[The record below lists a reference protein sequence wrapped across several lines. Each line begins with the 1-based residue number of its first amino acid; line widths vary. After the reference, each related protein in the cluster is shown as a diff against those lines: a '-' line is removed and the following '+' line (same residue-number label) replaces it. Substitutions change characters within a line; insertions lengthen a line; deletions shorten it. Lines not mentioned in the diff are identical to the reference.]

1 MPSPQPS
8 LSTPAIAAKNIRKVF
23 GATIA
28 VSDVSF
34 DVQAGDVHALLGENG
49 AGKSTMVKLLSGLI
63 LPTAGNLSVYG
74 KPTLLASPQASHA
87 HGIQTAFQELSMV
100 KDLTVLDNM
109 LIPYPPRN
117 AFGQIRRREAQRQV
131 DAHLAQLGLEDIDP
145 QAELRDLDLNQRQKI
160 EIARALFRRPQ
171 ILLLDEPTSTLSGRD
186 IDWLGELIEKR
197 RAEGVTIVFIS
208 HRMREVRAFCDR
220 VTVLRNGKH
229 IATER
234 LADVGDEA
242 VIDMIAGKALGRSFP
257 PKPPVPALSGD
268 PVLGVRSLAAESRL
282 EDVSFDLR
290 RGEILGVAG
299 LQGMG
304 QLELFNALFGIEE
317 STGEILIEGK
327 PVTFTSPRD
336 ATDVRIGIS
345 LVPEDRK
352 TEALFLKLDG
362 KRNVSLPVIDRY
374 TRFGLID
381 GAREEAEVSR
391 VLARLNVQMRALWT
405 GVKAFSGG
413 NQQKISIAKWLF
425 AQSRVLLLFDPTR
438 GIDVGTKH
446 EIYALMQEY
455 AAAGGAILFYSTEIP
470 ELAHLAHRVLVLYR
484 GRIAAD
490 LAGDGVSEDAIL
502 RATLGGAPASLDLQ

>member
-1 MPSPQPS
+1 MSAIPHAA
-8 LSTPAIAAKNIRKVF
+8 TAPAIAAKNIRKVF

-28 VSDVSF
+28 VDDVSF
-34 DVQAGDVHALLGENG
+34 EVQSGDVHALLGENG
-49 AGKSTMVKLLSGLI
+49 AGKSTLVKLLSGLI
-63 LPTAGNLSVYG
+63 MPTTGSLSVFG
-74 KPTLLASPQASHA
+74 TPVTLKSPRASHA
-87 HGIQTAFQELSMV
+87 HGVQTAFQELTMV

-109 LIPYPPRN
+109 LMPYPPRN
-117 AFGQIRRREAQRQV
+117 MFGQIRRREARRQV
-131 DAHLAQLGLEDIDP
+131 EAHLSQLGLGDIDP
-145 QAELRDLDLNQRQKI
+145 QAELHELDLNQRQKI
-160 EIARALFRRPQ
+160 EIARALFRRPKV
-171 ILLLDEPTSTLSGRD
+171 LLLDEPTSTLSGRD
-186 IDWLGELIEKR
+186 IDWLGGLIETCR
-197 RAEGVTIVFIS
+197 VEGVTTVFIS
-208 HRMREVRAFCDR
+208 HRMREVRVFCDS

-234 LADVGDEA
+234 LADVSDEA
-242 VIDMIAGKALGRSFP
+242 VIDMIAGKALGQSFP
-257 PKPPVPALSGD
+257 PRLPVPLLSGD
-268 PVLGVRSLAAESRL
+268 PVLGVRSLATERRL

-304 QLELFNALFGIEE
+304 QLELFTALFGMEE
-317 STGEILIEGK
+317 SRGEIRVEGQ

-336 ATDVRIGIS
+336 AVDARIGIS

-374 TRFGLID
+374 TRFGLIN

-413 NQQKISIAKWLF
+413 NQQKIAIAKWLF
-425 AQSRVLLLFDPTR
+425 AQSRILLLFDPTR

-455 AAAGGAILFYSTEIP
+455 AAAGGAVLFYSTEIA
-470 ELAHLAHRVLVLYR
+470 ELDHLAHRVLVLYR
-484 GRIAAD
+484 GRVAAD
-490 LAGDGVSEDAIL
+490 LTGNAISEDAIL
-502 RATLGGAPASLDLQ
+502 RATLGGAPTTLELQ

>member
-1 MPSPQPS
+1 MSSSHPSHS
-8 LSTPAIAAKNIRKVF
+8 IPAIVATNICKVF
-23 GATIA
+23 GATVA
-28 VSDVSF
+28 VDDVSF
-34 DVQAGDVHALLGENG
+34 KVQAGDVHALLGENG
-49 AGKSTMVKLLSGLI
+49 AGKSTLVKLLSGLI
-63 LPTAGNLSVYG
+63 LPTTGTLSICG
-74 KPTLLASPQASHA
+74 KAAVLDSPQASHT

-109 LIPYPPRN
+109 LMPYPPLN
-117 AFGQIRRREAQRQV
+117 AFGQIRRREARRLV
-131 DAHLAQLGLEDIDP
+131 DAHLAKLGLEDIDP
-145 QAELRDLDLNQRQKI
+145 QAELRELDLNQRQKI
-160 EIARALFRRPQ
+160 EIARALFRCPR

-186 IDWLGELIEKR
+186 VDWLGGLIDTS
-197 RAEGVTIVFIS
+197 RAAGVTIVFIS

-220 VTVLRNGKH
+220 VTVLRSGKH

-234 LADVGDEA
+234 LADVSDEA

-257 PKPPVPALSGD
+257 AKPPIPSLSGD
-268 PVLGVRSLAAESRL
+268 PVLGVRALATESRL
-282 EDVSFDLR
+282 IDVSFDLR
-290 RGEILGVAG
+290 RGQIIGVAG

-304 QLELFNALFGIEE
+304 QLELFTALFGMEE
-317 STGEILIEGK
+317 SKGEIRIEGK

-336 ATDVRIGIS
+336 AADARIGIS

-362 KRNVSLPVIDRY
+362 RHNVSLPVIERY

-381 GAREEAEVSR
+381 SKREEADVSR
-391 VLARLNVQMRALWT
+391 VMAQLNIQMRALWT
-405 GVKAFSGG
+405 PVKAFSGG
-413 NQQKISIAKWLF
+413 NQQKIAIAKWLF

-470 ELAHLAHRVLVLYR
+470 ELDHLAHRVLVLYR

-490 LAGDGVSEDAIL
+490 LVDDAISEDAIL
-502 RATLGGAPASLDLQ
+502 RATLGGAPTSSELQ

>member
-1 MPSPQPS
+1 MSLNPSSPS
-8 LSTPAIAAKNIRKVF
+8 PAIAAQNIRKVF

-28 VSDVSF
+28 VNDVSF
-34 DVQAGDVHALLGENG
+34 EVETGAVHALLGENG
-49 AGKSTMVKLLSGLI
+49 AGKSTLVKLLSGLI
-63 LPTAGNLSVYG
+63 LPTTGNLSIFG
-74 KPTLLASPQASHA
+74 KPATLDSPQASHS
-87 HGIQTAFQELSMV
+87 HGIQTAFQELSTV

-109 LIPYPPRN
+109 LMPYPPRN
-117 AFGQIRRREAQRQV
+117 LFGQIKRREARRQV
-131 DAHLAQLGLEDIDP
+131 NDHLAQLGLADIDP
-145 QAELRDLDLNQRQKI
+145 QAEMRDLDLNQRQKI
-160 EIARALFRRPQ
+160 EIARALFRRPR

-186 IDWLGELIEKR
+186 IDWLGELIAKR

-234 LADVGDEA
+234 LADVSDEA
-242 VIDMIAGKALGRSFP
+242 LIDMIAGKALGRSFP
-257 PKPPVPALSGD
+257 TKPPVPSLSGD
-268 PVLGVRSLAAESRL
+268 PVLGVRSLATENRL

-304 QLELFNALFGIEE
+304 QLELFTALFGIEE
-317 STGEILIEGK
+317 STGEIRVEGK

-336 ATDVRIGIS
+336 ATDARIGIS

-391 VLARLNVQMRALWT
+391 VLARLNVQMLALWT

-413 NQQKISIAKWLF
+413 NQQKIAIAKWLF

-446 EIYALMQEY
+446 EIFALMQEY
-455 AAAGGAILFYSTEIP
+455 AAAGGAILFYSTEIA
-470 ELAHLAHRVLVLYR
+470 ELDHLAHRVLVLYR

-490 LAGDGVSEDAIL
+490 LAGDEISEDVIL
-502 RATLGGAPASLDLQ
+502 RATLGGAPTGLELQ